1 MLLLQFFGKF
11 PDGQDLVQ
19 DGTAGCTDAGIGQEG
34 DDEEPQGDD
43 FGIEDESGDG
53 ISDEAAQDPGPDD
66 FSDDGAPDG
75 ICLLIQK
82 AGQGGANHAAGI
94 GQDGTDAHGDAD
106 G

>member
-66 FSDDGAPDG
+66 FSDDGAQMEFVFLYKRPD
-75 ICLLIQK
+75 K
-82 AGQGGANHAAGI
+82 AAPI
-94 GQDGTDAHGDAD
+94 MLRDSQDGTDAHGDAD

>member
-66 FSDDGAPDG
+66 FPDDSPPNGMG
-75 ICLLIQK
+75 LLIQQP
-82 AGQGGANHAAGI
+82 GQGG
-94 GQDGTDAHGDAD
+94 GDL
-106 G
+106 